1 MKKISMQCINRL
13 ILFLCLCFSK
23 NLFAQEVTSYIEKGS
38 LETVYSF
45 INDQC
50 KNDSTAIL
58 IISREYFI
66 DGAQINMEEIAKQ
79 GTKYIKDY
87 ISYNRNRL
95 CTFKRAKQNTELLMD
110 D

>member
-1 MKKISMQCINRL
+1 MQRL
-13 ILFLCLCFSK
+13 IGIILLFCLCFSK

-50 KNDSTAIL
+50 KNDSTALL
-58 IISREYFI
+58 IIGREYFI
-66 DGAQINMEEIAKQ
+66 DGVQINMEEIAKQ

-95 CTFKRAKQNTELLMD
+95 CTFKRAKQNTDLLMND
-110 D
+110 